1 MDIKLQGV
9 ALYQRSKKETTVCSE
24 DGLLWMPNSNGY
36 IVPRQ
41 DQKRKHGKRNSLC
54 HPRDP
59 HHPRTPNFKRE
70 IGLETIFPITN
81 LDIFCIDKQRL
92 RQDIGGV
99 RQAQAE
105 VQRQGDARGLQ

>member
-9 ALYQRSKKETTVCSE
+9 ALHQRSKKETTVCSE

-54 HPRDP
+54 HPR
-59 HHPRTPNFKRE
+59 TPNFKRE

-81 LDIFCIDKQRL
+81 FDIFCIDKQRL

-99 RQAQAE
+99 RQAQAV